1 MLRDFEFC
9 SVSFFKGVS
18 SNSSWEQAMKMIIN
32 DPRYRYAIVQG
43 LVYSIYNSRWELCS
57 SQPQPQ
63 FLIHFSLQSALPK
76 LSEKKQAFN
85 AYKVQT
91 EKEEKEEARIKYKES
106 KETFQRF
113 LENHEKMT
121 STTRYK

>member
-1 MLRDFEFC
+1 MLVVLLWLMR
-9 SVSFFKGVS
+9 
-18 SNSSWEQAMKMIIN
+18 A
-32 DPRYRYAIVQG
+32 
-43 LVYSIYNSRWELCS
+43 
-57 SQPQPQ
+57 
-63 FLIHFSLQSALPK
+63 FSLIFPLFKNLLSALPK